1 MSTPRAK
8 ARTRSDGARDAATR
22 ERLITAAVALFA
34 EQGFR
39 RVTVRDICQAAS
51 ANVAAVNYHFGDKHG
66 LYREVVERALTSVK
80 EFDAASRNVAR
91 GASPEER
98 LLHYAKSY
106 LVLVENPEIGR
117 VAQQVRELFRR
128 ELSEPAGM
136 RERLIEEVLAPR
148 WRFLGEIV
156 REVLGEVAKPTLVSE
171 CVLSIHAQCLMP
183 LAAPVFALIRLETR
197 ADRERFAEH
206 VVTFSLAGMRAR
218 AAEVQKAGQTRTT
231 RARSKRSASNGSR
244 LRPTRLV
251 AKR

>member
-1 MSTPRAK
+1 VSTPRAK
-8 ARTRSDGARDAATR
+8 ARNGSAGAREAATR
-22 ERLITAAVALFA
+22 ERLVTAAAALFA

-66 LYREVVERALTSVK
+66 LYREVVERALASVK
-80 EFDAASRNVAR
+80 EFDATSRNVAR
-91 GASPEER
+91 GASPEEK

-106 LVLVENPEIGR
+106 LVLVENPAIGR
-117 VAQQVRELFRR
+117 AAQQIRELFRR
-128 ELSEPAGM
+128 ELSEPSGM
-136 RERLIEEVLAPR
+136 RDRLIEEVLAPR

-156 REVLGEVAKPTLVSE
+156 KGVLGAAANPKLVSE

-183 LAAPVFALIRLETR
+183 LAAPVFALMRLETR

-218 AAEVQKAGQTRTT
+218 AAEFPKAGRSGTT
-231 RARSKRSASNGSR
+231 RARAKRSIVSDSR
-244 LRPTRLV
+244 LLPTRLV

>member
-1 MSTPRAK
+1 VSGRRA
-8 ARTRSDGARDAATR
+8 AAATAHAGRGSREAATR
-22 ERLITAAVALFA
+22 ERLLAVAAGLFS

-39 RVTVRDICQAAS
+39 RVTVRDICREAS
-51 ANVAAVNYHFGDKHG
+51 ANVAAVNYHFGDKQG
-66 LYREVVERALTSVK
+66 LYREVVERALSAVK
-80 EFDAASRNVAR
+80 EFDAATRNVAR
-91 GASPEER
+91 GASPEEK

-106 LVLVENPEIGR
+106 LVLVENPEIAR
-117 VAQQVRELFRR
+117 VAQQIRELFRR

-136 RERLIEEVLAPR
+136 RERLVEEVLAPR

-156 REVLGEVAKPTLVSE
+156 KGVLGAAAKPALVSE

-218 AAEVQKAGQTRTT
+218 AAELEKAGRLGTP
-231 RARSKRSASNGSR
+231 RARSKRVVSSDGR
-244 LRPTRLV
+244 LRTTR
-251 AKR
+251 